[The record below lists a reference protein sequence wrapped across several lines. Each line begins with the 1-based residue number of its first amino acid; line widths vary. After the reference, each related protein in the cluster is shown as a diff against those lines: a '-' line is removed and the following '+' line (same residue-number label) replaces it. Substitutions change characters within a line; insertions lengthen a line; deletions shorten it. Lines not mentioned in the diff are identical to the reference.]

1 MSTLPFPELEHL
13 YDELAAAIDTA
24 GPDHASVFLAKL
36 VMSMAHEWGD
46 GPRVLQ
52 LLQHCL
58 HEPSTE
64 RDPAQRLI

>member
-24 GPDHASVFLAKL
+24 GPEQASVLLAKL
-36 VMSMAHEWGD
+36 VLSMAHEWGD

-52 LLQHCL
+52 LLRHCQ
-58 HEPSTE
+58 HEPVIARSAT
-64 RDPAQRLI
+64 QRLI